1 MFIGGEKMNKGLRDF
16 LIILLCVVVV
26 SIGVGGT
33 LIKNHWGGWNFW
45 TEKGDYHQD
54 INKEKSIQL
63 GSAEEIYIDSKT
75 SKITL
80 IPEDRQDIRVS
91 LSGSITSFLPIT
103 EPELNLES
111 SGNKINITLKDNFK
125 IFTGAN
131 NIKLDVYI
139 PKNYNKDIE
148 VKNITGSVN
157 IGDMTLHNLEIDT
170 TTGKIALEDLAI
182 NKLNVSCTTGSLEVS
197 SVKTSET
204 KVKLTTGSGKFN
216 DFTGDLDAKG
226 TTGSF
231 DIGYKE
237 FNNDIK
243 AVVTTGSITIRL
255 PEKSEFKLNARA
267 TTGKISCDFPIN
279 ISESSKSKLEGQVG
293 SGNNSVDLDVT
304 TGGISIR

>member
-1 MFIGGEKMNKGLRDF
+1 MNKGLKNF

-33 LIKNHWGGWNFW
+33 LIKNRWDGWNFW

-63 GSAEEIYIDSKT
+63 GSAEEINIVSKT

-103 EPELNLES
+103 EPELNLGS
-111 SGNKINITLKDNFK
+111 SGNKINIELKDNFK
-125 IFTGAN
+125 IFTGAD

-139 PKNYNKDIE
+139 PKNYNKDIK
-148 VKNITGSVN
+148 VKNTTGLVN
-157 IGDMTLHNLEIDT
+157 ARDMTLHNLEIDT
-170 TTGKIALEDLAI
+170 TTGKIVLEDLAV
-182 NKLNVSCTTGSLEVS
+182 NKLNVSCTTGGMEVS

-204 KVKLTTGSGKFN
+204 KVKLTTGSCKFN
-216 DFTGDLDAKG
+216 DFTGDIDAKG

-255 PEKSEFKLNARA
+255 PENSEFKLSAHA
-267 TTGKISCDFPIN
+267 STGKISCGFPIN